1 MNWERLLK
9 AAAASFL
16 LVVVG
21 TMTLWGV
28 ALYVQY
34 FMFNSGYHF
43 TFTIVGVLFIVC
55 TIGMYRDKKLE
66 L

>member
-1 MNWERLLK
+1 MNWKRLLK

-16 LVVVG
+16 LVAVG
-21 TMTLWGV
+21 AMTLWGI

-43 TFTIVGVLFIVC
+43 TFTIVGVLFTVGTIV
-55 TIGMYRDKKLE
+55 MYKDKNLE